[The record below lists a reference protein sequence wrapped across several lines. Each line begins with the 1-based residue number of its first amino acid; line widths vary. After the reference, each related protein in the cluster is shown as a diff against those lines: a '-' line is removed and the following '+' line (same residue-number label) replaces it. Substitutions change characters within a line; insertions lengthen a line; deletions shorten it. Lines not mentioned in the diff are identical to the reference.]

1 MPRNHYEKDGFY
13 AVYRGRVDRPTIYSS
28 WSQVHPRVI
37 GCKDADQQKFD
48 TLQEAR
54 DAMISRGFTDPKEV
68 IVPITEGKAGP
79 LGHGKFYAVAG
90 GRTTEVFTDWENAK
104 RSIDGTHACH
114 QRFRTQQEAEQFIE
128 TWKDAYADVWR
139 REIRQ
144 GLDKGWKPKD
154 MEFDA
159 GLFLDRGNNNGTTK
173 EDTEEKNEQ
182 SSRGANDDH
191 ELSKLEGLA
200 IKVTVKKVLAR
211 YPSATCS
218 GDSKFVNPDT
228 QPLNC
233 DHGSIYPF

>member
-1 MPRNHYEKDGFY
+1 MPPYQYEKEEFY

-28 WSQVHPRVI
+28 RSQVHPRVI

-48 TLQEAR
+48 TLQ
-54 DAMISRGFTDPKEV
+54 DPHGAMTSKGFTDVKEV
-68 IVPITEGKAGP
+68 IVPITEVKAGT

-90 GRTTEVFTDWENAK
+90 GRTTEAFTDCENAK
-104 RSIDGTHACH
+104 RSIDGTHDCH

-128 TWKDAYADVWR
+128 TWEDAYADVWR

-154 MEFDA
+154 MEFDT

-191 ELSKLEGLA
+191 KLSKLEGLA
-200 IKVTVKKVLAR
+200 FKEE
-211 YPSATCS
+211 S
-218 GDSKFVNPDT
+218 
-228 QPLNC
+228 Q
-233 DHGSIYPF
+233 